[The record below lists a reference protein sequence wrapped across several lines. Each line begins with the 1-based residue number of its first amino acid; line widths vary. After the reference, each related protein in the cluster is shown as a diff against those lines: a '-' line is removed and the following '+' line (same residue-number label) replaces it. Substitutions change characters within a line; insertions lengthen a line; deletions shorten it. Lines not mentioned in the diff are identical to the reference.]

1 VRNDLEPGTLEHRQR
16 PAVDVA
22 RRHPLALRH
31 LDGVGLQEP
40 RAVLAG
46 VVDTGLEELPGD
58 AAAASLTPDDETDD
72 RPDRLVVERLQDG
85 RMGEP
90 LVILTRADADPAD
103 RLVAVVP
110 DEARGT
116 VFLSGRVCRGLHRRA
131 MALLTA
137 LREVKAAD
145 PEVRAPA
152 PLRVTAL
159 LEEGGQVR
167 KAFGR
172 QGPNVEGGCSHRARS

>member
-1 VRNDLEPGTLEHRQR
+1 MLIQPPAPWPPYAPR
-16 PAVDVA
+16 PRA
-22 RRHPLALRH
+22 RRP
-31 LDGVGLQEP
+31 P
-40 RAVLAG
+40 
-46 VVDTGLEELPGD
+46 P
-58 AAAASLTPDDETDD
+58 AA
-72 RPDRLVVERLQDG
+72 
-85 RMGEP
+85 
-90 LVILTRADADPAD
+90 
-103 RLVAVVP
+103 
-110 DEARGT
+110 EARCT
-116 VFLSGRVCRGLHRRA
+116 VSLSGRVCRALHRRA